1 MVKKKSIKG
10 TTQVQVPEGVK
21 ILVAV
26 TFVAALVSFIAGGF
40 LFSFSDTVS
49 NNAAVFV
56 EQGLAVPTSG
66 ELIFFGIA
74 LLGLA
79 ILEYF
84 IARNLLKLKNWARMV
99 LIIFAVFGIITAVIN
114 LTEQLY
120 ASGIY
125 SLLLNGLIVW
135 YLAFRKETVKAFR

>member
-1 MVKKKSIKG
+1 MVKKKSIKE
-10 TTQVQVPEGVK
+10 TRSAQVPEGIK
-21 ILVAV
+21 ILAV
-26 TFVAALVSFIAGGF
+26 LGFVAAFVSFVAGGF

-49 NNAAVFV
+49 NNAAIFV
-56 EQGLAVPTSG
+56 DQGLVVPTSG

-79 ILEYF
+79 VLEYF
-84 IARNLLKLKNWARMV
+84 IARDILKLKNWSRMV
-99 LIIFAVFGIITAVIN
+99 LIVLSVFGIITAIVN

-120 ASGIY
+120 ASGVY

-135 YLAFRKETVKAFR
+135 YLAFRKKTRQAFK

>member
-1 MVKKKSIKG
+1 MVKKKSIKE
-10 TTQVQVPEGVK
+10 TRSTQVPEGIK
-21 ILVAV
+21 ILAV
-26 TFVAALVSFIAGGF
+26 FMFVGAFVSFIAGGF

-49 NNAAVFV
+49 KNAAIFI

-79 ILEYF
+79 VLEYF
-84 IARNLLKLKNWARMV
+84 IARDIFKLKNWARMV
-99 LIIFAVFGIITAVIN
+99 IIVFSVLGVITAVMN

-120 ASGIY
+120 ASGVY
-125 SLLLNGLIVW
+125 ALLLNGLIVW
-135 YLAFRKETVKAFR
+135 YLAFRKETRKAFK